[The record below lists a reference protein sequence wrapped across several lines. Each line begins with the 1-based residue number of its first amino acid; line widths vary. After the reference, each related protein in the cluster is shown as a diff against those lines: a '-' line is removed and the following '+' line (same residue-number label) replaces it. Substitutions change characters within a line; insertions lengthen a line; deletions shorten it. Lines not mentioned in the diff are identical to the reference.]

1 MARFVKVTAS
11 VRMRSPLILTAYIT
25 ILATAQPPDIDRLL
39 AKIATYDYGQTREP
53 LAAFT
58 RMVEDSLHAPPQLR
72 QIETSLLR
80 FLQSDATPAA
90 KDFVLRELSLIAT
103 DASVPLLSE
112 LLTRAGTAE
121 LARYTLAR
129 IPGRAADD
137 ALRSSLAKT
146 SGALRIA
153 IINSLGQRRDAK
165 AVALLR
171 PLLASQE
178 LDVAEAAAAA
188 LAEIADQAAA
198 EALAGARN
206 QLVGPA
212 RQHVT
217 EAYILSARRNKDA
230 ALKIYAELVSP
241 HETERIRVAAL
252 AGLAAHG
259 PAAAVPVLTAELNSK
274 NSKIQATA
282 IRLLS
287 GIPGSRITSV
297 LVQQFQKLSQSGRV
311 QLLAALADRGDASAA
326 PLFVAAI
333 KDSMGDVR
341 AAALSGLGDL
351 GASSSIGVLAE
362 AAATGRDAEPAAARA
377 ALYRL
382 RGPGIDTSIVSAL
395 RSANGPMKIE
405 LIMAAGERGIS
416 AAAEVLI
423 AAMQEPDATL
433 HRESLRALRNIAGPG
448 QVPAL
453 LQLVLQASTSSDRR
467 EATQTLASVLKRSES
482 ARIDGVIS
490 AYKNV
495 TETPAR
501 LALLEVMGQ
510 SSKEEALPVL
520 RSSLENSAP
529 DIARAAILAL
539 SEWSTPAPLA
549 DLLAVARS
557 QSNPALQVLALR
569 GYLKL
574 MALPSKRPAAE
585 SANMLSQ
592 AMQLAR
598 QPAERRT
605 ILSLLP
611 LFPCK
616 ESLQIAEAATKDE
629 HVAKEAAAAVEQIRS
644 PLR

>member
-1 MARFVKVTAS
+1 MARFVKVTAA

-39 AKIATYDYGQTREP
+39 GKIATYDYAQTREP

-58 RMVEDSLHAPPQLR
+58 RIVEDSLHAPAQLR

-80 FLQSDATPAA
+80 FLQSGATPAA
-90 KDFVLRELSLIAT
+90 KDFVLRELSRIAT
-103 DASVPLLSE
+103 DASIPLLSE

-121 LARYTLAR
+121 LARYALAR

-153 IINSLGQRRDAK
+153 IVNSLGQRRDAK

-188 LAEIADQAAA
+188 LAEIADQAAV
-198 EALAGARN
+198 EALAGARI
-206 QLVGPA
+206 QLAGPA

-217 EAYILSARRNKDA
+217 EAYILSAGRNKGA
-230 ALKIYAELVSP
+230 ALKIYTELIAP
-241 HETERIRVAAL
+241 QETERIRVAAL
-252 AGLAAHG
+252 AGLAAYG

-274 NSKIQATA
+274 NSKIQGTA

-287 GIPGSRITSV
+287 GIPGSGITSV
-297 LVQQFQKLSQSGRV
+297 LVQQFQKLPPSG
-311 QLLAALADRGDASAA
+311 QAKLLAALADRGDASAV
-326 PLFVAAI
+326 PLLVAAI
-333 KDSMGDVR
+333 KDSTGDVR
-341 AAALSGLGDL
+341 AAALSGLGEL
-351 GASSSIGVLAE
+351 GDSSSIGVLAE
-362 AAATGRDAEPAAARA
+362 AAATSRDAEQAAARA
-377 ALYRL
+377 GLYRL

-395 RSANGPMKIE
+395 RSASGPMKIE

-416 AAAEVLI
+416 AAADVLI
-423 AAMQEPDATL
+423 AALQEPDGNV
-433 HRESLRALRNIAGPG
+433 HRESWRALRNIVGPG
-448 QVPAL
+448 QAPAL
-453 LQLVLQASTSSDRR
+453 LQLVLRASTPSDRR
-467 EATQTLASVLKRSES
+467 EATQTLASVLRRSES

-490 AYKNV
+490 AYQNV
-495 TETPAR
+495 NAIPAR

-529 DIARAAILAL
+529 EIARAAVLAL
-539 SEWSTPAPLA
+539 SEWSTPDPLA
-549 DLLAVARS
+549 DLLAVARV

-585 SANMLSQ
+585 SARMLSQ

-598 QPAERRT
+598 QPAERKT